1 MRNQTLLSA
10 TLVSK
15 SWSAPAYVELYGS
28 IQLDWGYSVG
38 PSLIGTFSANPA
50 LRDLARR
57 VDAYFACD
65 SWKNEWLRTINGK
78 AYLDTAESYW
88 PTPTS
93 GPFKGLKGLYH
104 SRYLDPLADAA
115 LCKQLKQK
123 PWPAETPQEAK
134 GRDQATRA
142 FWELIAS
149 LPVSVFPS

>member
-50 LRDLARR
+50 LRYLARR

-65 SWKNEWLRTINGK
+65 SWKNEWLRTPNGK
-78 AYLDTAESYW
+78 AYLDIAESCW
-88 PTPTS
+88 PTPTF
-93 GPFKGLKGLYH
+93 GPFQDH
-104 SRYLDPLADAA
+104 ESIHHRAYLDPLVEAA
-115 LCKQLKQK
+115 LCIQLTQK

-134 GRDQATRA
+134 GRGQATRA